1 MSDDPVNYQ
10 RLIKQY
16 LRSILDIVDSGAV
29 MEFLEMSLLYELLN
43 NSLHLFYNRQ
53 RFLLKEFTRRS
64 QASRRM
70 PLAS

>member
-16 LRSILDIVDSGAV
+16 LRSILDISGAV